1 MLKKS
6 TLTIDKCFIPTYNCF
21 RINKEV
27 IAKMKNKIIE
37 LSVMA
42 VFFIVI
48 SRKFDDIDKKL
59 MQIKESYNITGK
71 KLTY

>member
-1 MLKKS
+1 M
-6 TLTIDKCFIPTYNCF
+6 IYYDIANE
-21 RINKEV
+21 IQEV

>member
-1 MLKKS
+1 M
-6 TLTIDKCFIPTYNCF
+6 IYYN
-21 RINKEV
+21 IANGIQGGV

-37 LSVMA
+37 LSAMV
-42 VFFIVI
+42 VFLIVI
-48 SRKFDDIDKKL
+48 SKKFSDVDKKL

>member
-1 MLKKS
+1 M
-6 TLTIDKCFIPTYNCF
+6 IYYDIANE
-21 RINKEV
+21 IQEV

-42 VFFIVI
+42 VFIIVV

-59 MQIKESYNITGK
+59 MQIKESYNITGE